1 MLFGGAMFTL
11 EAGLQVAQSY
21 MLGELLNAIKT
32 ESDDA
37 RCYSLAA
44 GVALC
49 AFAYALLHHTG
60 FLCVWRLGQMQQ
72 AATIGVVYRKALR
85 ISQQALTK
93 TTTGHVV
100 NLVSNDAERFILAA
114 IMVPWLFIAPAQL
127 AVVTWLVWEKVGWSV
142 TTLSRSP
149 SLSPS
154 LYRYPFLFFLF
165 NGCCT
170 IIGSVSSRGCT
181 PISKSC

>member
-149 SLSPS
+149 SLSSQMPDVLS
-154 LYRYPFLFFLF
+154 DLELQRHE
-165 NGCCT
+165 
-170 IIGSVSSRGCT
+170 
-181 PISKSC
+181 